1 MRAAAVALASVV
13 VMGGSVGVRG
23 WSASAE
29 PGLLPPVV
37 VGEPAPRGL
46 HLSEVAVGGDGT
58 ATLGWLMG
66 TRSRRVQVATRAPG
80 AAAFGPVHT
89 LDPGGR
95 WGPYA
100 PSVAAAADGTAVAAW
115 VAIAGDY
122 DRAAVWAA
130 IRPAGGT
137 SFDPARRLTGVG
149 RFPGLP
155 RVALN
160 DAGRAVVAWSGR
172 RGVRAAVLA
181 PGSRA
186 FSTPQ
191 GLRSLL
197 RDLAEPSYLDNF
209 LGADVEINERGDA
222 LVVWAGIDKH
232 YRYVVQSA
240 SLTAASAVFG
250 ATGRVVRVPGELWT
264 FGAELDDVGNATVVW
279 NASDFVQDDVA
290 MVLRP
295 VGGAF
300 GQPVTLTPG
309 RRQGVWPVID
319 SDGDSVAVVFSEWAR
334 REPGGLRVVS
344 WSGAPPIA
352 GLASTSLAGSR
363 GTPEHTIA
371 VGPGGRTVVVWAGVG
386 NAGPY
391 LRSAYRA
398 TAGAPFVRLPDVVD
412 MENPFVDGVAA
423 DFDDQGNAT
432 VGWREHGERDV
443 IRSTVLGTA
452 G

>member
-58 ATLGWLMG
+58 ATLGWLIG

-186 FSTPQ
+186 FFNSSRSPQPAAGPGRSRRSSTTSSAQ
-191 GLRSLL
+191 TSRSTSAAT
-197 RDLAEPSYLDNF
+197 RY
-209 LGADVEINERGDA
+209 I
-222 LVVWAGIDKH
+222 VWSGIDKH

-264 FGAELDDVGNATVVW
+264 FGAELDDFGNATVVW
-279 NASDFVQDDVA
+279 NASDFVHDDVA

-309 RRQGVWPVID
+309 GRQGVWPVID

-334 REPGGLRVVS
+334 RERGGWVPS
-344 WSGAPPIA
+344 WSGARPIA

-363 GTPEHTIA
+363 GTPERTIA

-386 NAGPY
+386 VAARTCGRPTGPPPAR
-391 LRSAYRA
+391 RSCDCPTSWTWRTCSSMVWPPTSTTRA
-398 TAGAPFVRLPDVVD
+398 TPRSGGGAR
-412 MENPFVDGVAA
+412 
-423 DFDDQGNAT
+423 
-432 VGWREHGERDV
+432 
-443 IRSTVLGTA
+443 
-452 G
+452 